1 MLLIHIKS
9 FRQQRLINKSLV
21 LLLSITLTFTY
32 SVLAETQL
40 PPKDKIVIA
49 GVKAKWWGP
58 PAPFIHAKRGPG
70 YALTTF
76 IFDSLV
82 WRDKAGEFSPLI
94 ADNWQINE
102 TQNTFSFNL
111 NPKALWHD
119 GTKLTADDVVF
130 TIDYLQKQSYIF
142 ADVEAI
148 KSVEA
153 KNAHHVVIHTKK
165 SFPAFM
171 SNIAVSMPILPKHIY
186 KDVKN
191 PVKFVDAK
199 AFIGSGPYRL
209 KNYDRVNKSYVF
221 NAFSDYHRGVPR
233 VSEIAIQ
240 SVAPAAVMKVVKST
254 QTDLVT
260 SVSPKQEEALKKAGF
275 KLLSYSAIHPIRLK
289 FNLNKPLF
297 KDLSVRQAFAKGIDR
312 QALIDKA
319 YQKKAELW
327 SAGALHTLAADKND
341 REIIQYDYDSNALK
355 GVIPADMTLKL
366 VTDKRI
372 KKAAQVLVTQLKNA
386 GVNVELLVTERGVAN
401 AMFRKGDYDLGL
413 VTFTVLGD
421 PIIFQQTATGKRI
434 DGDNYL
440 ENQELTKLLKQQ
452 VNEIDPA
459 KRAEMIRQASI
470 IYAKEVPSVSLI
482 STIRTVAYRPES
494 LQLYWHGHGLGRGI
508 PILLDKDF
516 FAKPFRKHQ

>member
-1 MLLIHIKS
+1 MLSTHIKS
-9 FRQQRLINKSLV
+9 FRQQRLINKGRI
-21 LLLSITLTFTY
+21 LLLGLALTFTH
-32 SVLAETQL
+32 SALAEAQL
-40 PPKDKIVIA
+40 PPKDKVVIA
-49 GVKAKWWGP
+49 GIKAKWWGP
-58 PAPFIHAKRGPG
+58 PAPFIHAKKGPG
-70 YALTTF
+70 YALMTF

-94 ADNWQINE
+94 ADNWEINA
-102 TQNTFSFNL
+102 TQDTFSFAL

-119 GTKLTADDVVF
+119 GRKLTADDVVF
-130 TIDYLQKQSYIF
+130 TIDYMQKRPYIF

-153 KNAHHVVIHTKK
+153 KDAHHVVIHTKK

-191 PVKFVDAK
+191 PVKFTDTE

-221 NAFSDYHRGVPR
+221 SAFPDYHRGIPR
-233 VSEIAIQ
+233 VAEIAIQ
-240 SVAPAAVMKVVKST
+240 PVAPAAVMKMVKSI

-260 SVSPKQEEALKKAGF
+260 SVSPKQEKPLKKAGF
-275 KLLSYSAIHPIRLK
+275 KLLSFSAIHPIRLK

-327 SAGALHTLAADKND
+327 SAGAMHTLAADKND
-341 REIIQYDYDSNALK
+341 KEIVQYDYDPNALK
-355 GVIPADMTLKL
+355 GVIPADTTLKL

-372 KKAAQVLVTQLKNA
+372 KKAAQVLATQLKNA

-413 VTFTVLGD
+413 VTFTILGD

-434 DGDNYL
+434 DGDNYH
-440 ENQELTKLLKQQ
+440 ENKVLTELLNQQ
-452 VNEIDPA
+452 INEIDPA

-494 LQLYWHGHGLGRGI
+494 LQVYWHGHGLGRGI

-516 FAKPFRKHQ
+516 FAKPFRKQK